1 MVWQKRAFLFS
12 IWIKSL
18 LKEPISTF
26 LYLLEADPT
35 DCKTPSPQGTLIQSS
50 WCNFV
55 YWDQQHLYLKI
66 NILKDNA
73 HFIKFGMNN
82 VFETSSASPG
92 PGITL
97 WALGLWTQIFEVEVF
112 HIFSER
118 QNFFLSIYVKIHGNW
133 GTHLRLLQGITL
145 RNQIFSKNSVCTEIE
160 AHLKLK
166 HIYYIQLKRST

>member
-26 LYLLEADPT
+26 LYLVEADPT

-92 PGITL
+92 PLASGPLNSNVWGGSFHLFSLKERISAYEYMSKFSVHRNWGTLLRLLVLFHAKGQGITL
-97 WALGLWTQIFEVEVF
+97 W
-112 HIFSER
+112 
-118 QNFFLSIYVKIHGNW
+118 N
-133 GTHLRLLQGITL
+133 
-145 RNQIFSKNSVCTEIE
+145 EI
-160 AHLKLK
+160 
-166 HIYYIQLKRST
+166 I